1 VTATGADP
9 AIRAFGTT
17 FQNPI
22 LLAAGTA
29 GFGRELARVIDLE
42 ALGGIVT
49 KAVSPE
55 PRVGNPAPRVA
66 EFGGGMLNA
75 IGLANPGLE
84 HVAAH
89 EIPWLAGH
97 LTRARVIVNV
107 VGFVLD
113 DYATVVRR
121 LGGMPPI
128 AAFELNVSCPNTD
141 RGGEEFGAD
150 PAVLTALVRR
160 CRDGTDRPLIVK
172 LSPTVPNMPDV
183 AAAAAEAGADGFTLV
198 NTIPGTLFRWDG
210 RGGGEPQPRLGYGKG
225 GLSGP
230 ALLPV
235 GVLATRLVVQRTGL
249 PVIGTGGIRTLED
262 ADQYLH
268 AGASLV
274 AIGTAAMVDPRLPE
288 RLAREWRLRG

>member
-1 VTATGADP
+1 VTATGTDR

-29 GFGRELARVIDLE
+29 GFGRELARVVDLE

-55 PRVGNPAPRVA
+55 PRAGNPAPRVA

-75 IGLANPGLE
+75 VGLANPGLE
-84 HVAAH
+84 HAA
-89 EIPWLAGH
+89 EDELPWLAAH
-97 LTRARVIVNV
+97 LKRARVIVNV
-107 VGFVLD
+107 VGFVPD
-113 DYATVVRR
+113 DYPTVVRR
-121 LGGMPPI
+121 LTGAPPI

-150 PAVLTALVRR
+150 PAVLTNLVRR
-160 CRDGTDRPLIVK
+160 CRDATDQPLIVK
-172 LSPTVPNMPDV
+172 LAPTVPNMPEV
-183 AAAAAEAGADGFTLV
+183 AAAAAAAGADGFTLV
-198 NTIPGTLFRWDG
+198 NTIPGTLFRWD
-210 RGGGEPQPRLGYGKG
+210 RHGGEPRARLGYGKG

-235 GVLATRLVVQRTGL
+235 GVLATRLVAQRTGL
-249 PVIGTGGIRTLED
+249 PVIGSGGIRTLED
-262 ADQYLH
+262 VDQYLH

-288 RLAREWRLRG
+288 RLARRWGLRG